1 MVKVYNAET
10 DPKLFLKLIQ
20 DGSRASLILVDK
32 HGSKHHAGNVCSISE
47 NGISFHSS
55 VTDLAPFKLNSNGEI
70 FNVDKDDE

>member
-1 MVKVYNAET
+1 MVKVFGEIHEPDLY
-10 DPKLFLKLIQ
+10 LQLIQ

-32 HGSKHHAGNVCSISE
+32 HGCRHHAGNVCSISE